1 MPAPTIAA
9 IPATTKKA
17 GREDIQA
24 IFQIVIFGF
33 DER

>member
-9 IPATTKKA
+9 VSATTKKA

-24 IFQIVIFGF
+24 IFQIVVFGF